1 MMLEEKIQ
9 NLYDE
14 VHTRHAHFTV
24 RDAQM
29 LHDTLSRSNGRR
41 ITANVIAHRFKIS
54 STLVMALKEKYKS

>member
-1 MMLEEKIQ
+1 MVLEDKIQ

-14 VHTRHAHFTV
+14 VHDRHQHFTV

-41 ITANVIAHRFKIS
+41 VSANVLAHRFKIS
-54 STLVMALKEKYKS
+54 ATLIMVLKEKYKS